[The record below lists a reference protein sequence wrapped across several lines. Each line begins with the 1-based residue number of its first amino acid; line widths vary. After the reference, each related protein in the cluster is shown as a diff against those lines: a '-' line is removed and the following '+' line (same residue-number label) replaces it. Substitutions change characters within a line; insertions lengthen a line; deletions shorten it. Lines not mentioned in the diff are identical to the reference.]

1 MAPDP
6 ASVTVRIPRTLM
18 SVAGDQR
25 CLRVPLAAATT
36 VTGLLDTLGK
46 QYPIFERRLRDET
59 GSLRRYVNLYV
70 DGQDVRRLGGVTT
83 EIRPGQEVQI
93 IQSVA
98 GGA

>member
-1 MAPDP
+1 MAPEP
-6 ASVTVRIPRTLM
+6 AGITVRIPRTLM

-25 CLRVPLAAATT
+25 LLQVPLTRSTT
-36 VTGLLDTLGK
+36 VRDLLDTLGR
-46 QYPIFERRLRDET
+46 QYPIFERRVRDET

-70 DGQDVRRLGGVTT
+70 DGEDVRRLGGVST